1 MKKLRIIQISFV
13 VFFILGFTLPG
24 FPGSVSIK
32 VDNVE
37 GVQEIEIGGG
47 KSNVGITSG
56 CIEGSGKGKS
66 DKRQISS
73 FNSVLIDGA
82 FDVNIEMQKKE
93 GVEVA
98 GDDNIIPNIT
108 TKVSGNKLIVSS
120 NKSICPKQKL
130 EVNISAPDIEQVR
143 MEGSSDI
150 IITGVNNKSLTV
162 ELDGSGDINVSGKTK
177 KFAAIV
183 SGSGNIHAKDLHA
196 EDVRI
201 SISGSGDA
209 DVYATSK
216 LDGAIE
222 GSGDIAYYGNPG
234 EVSKKIDGS
243 GDIEKKD

>member
-1 MKKLRIIQISFV
+1 MKKLRIIQFSFIIL
-13 VFFILGFTLPG
+13 FIVGLRPG
-24 FPGSVSIK
+24 LAGDITIHIDDVK
-32 VDNVE
+32 
-37 GVQEIEIGGG
+37 GVREIEIGGG

-56 CIEGSGKGKS
+56 CIEGSGKGKT
-66 DKRQISS
+66 DKRQASS
-73 FNSVLIDGA
+73 FNSVLVDGA

-93 GVEVA
+93 GVEVS

-177 KFAAIV
+177 KFAVTV
-183 SGSGNIHAKDLHA
+183 SGSGNIHAKDLQA
-196 EDVRI
+196 EDTSI
-201 SISGSGDA
+201 SITGSGDA
-209 DVYATSK
+209 DVYAARK

-222 GSGDIAYYGNPG
+222 GSGNINYYGNPK